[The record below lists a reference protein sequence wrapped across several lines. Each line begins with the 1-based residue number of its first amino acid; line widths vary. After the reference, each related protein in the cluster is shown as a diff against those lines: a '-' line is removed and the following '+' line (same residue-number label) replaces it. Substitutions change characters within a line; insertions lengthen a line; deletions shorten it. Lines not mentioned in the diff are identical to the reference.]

1 MVQLLI
7 ADDHAV
13 VRQGLRSL
21 LSSESG
27 WNVVAE
33 ASDGVEAV
41 RMTESHAPDVIIVD
55 LSMPNLGGIEAI
67 SRLKNQKGS
76 PAIVVLSAKEDEFS
90 VSDAMHAGA
99 SAYVTKS
106 SSSDELKFAIKAVLK
121 GQTYLSP
128 SICGAFLK
136 AEQGGLSPVQ
146 ELSSR
151 EREVLKLLAEGK
163 PNREIAKFLHISP
176 RTVDSHRANILR
188 KLGVNSNAELT
199 QVAIKYGVI
208 ES

>member
-1 MVQLLI
+1 MIKLLI

-13 VRQGLRSL
+13 VRQGLKSL
-21 LSSESG
+21 LGGEAG
-27 WNVVAE
+27 WDVIAE
-33 ASDGVEAV
+33 ASDGLEAV
-41 RMTESHAPDVIIVD
+41 KLSETLSPDIIIVD
-55 LSMPNLGGIEAI
+55 LTMPNLGGVEAI
-67 SRLKNQKGS
+67 SRLKSQKGS

-99 SAYVTKS
+99 SAYVSKS

-128 SICGAFLK
+128 SVCGAYLK
-136 AEQGGLSPVQ
+136 AESGGLSPVQ
-146 ELSSR
+146 ELSGR

-163 PNREIAKFLHISP
+163 PNRDIAKFLHISP
-176 RTVDSHRANILR
+176 RTVDSHRANILK

-199 QVAIKYGVI
+199 QVAIRYGVV
-208 ES
+208 

>member
-1 MVQLLI
+1 MVKLLI

-21 LSSESG
+21 LATETG
-27 WNVVAE
+27 WEVVAE
-33 ASDGVEAV
+33 ACDGLEAV
-41 RMTESHAPDVIIVD
+41 HLSEAHTPDIIIVD
-55 LSMPNLGGIEAI
+55 LTMPNLGGVEAI
-67 SRLKNQKGS
+67 SRLKSQKGA

-99 SAYVTKS
+99 SAYVSKGS
-106 SSSDELKFAIKAVLK
+106 SADELKFAIKAVLK

-128 SICGAFLK
+128 SVCGAYLK
-136 AEQGGLSPVQ
+136 AESGGLSPVQ

-163 PNREIAKFLHISP
+163 PNRDIAKFLHISP
-176 RTVDSHRANILR
+176 RTVDSHRANILK

-199 QVAIKYGVI
+199 QVAIRYGVV
-208 ES
+208 S